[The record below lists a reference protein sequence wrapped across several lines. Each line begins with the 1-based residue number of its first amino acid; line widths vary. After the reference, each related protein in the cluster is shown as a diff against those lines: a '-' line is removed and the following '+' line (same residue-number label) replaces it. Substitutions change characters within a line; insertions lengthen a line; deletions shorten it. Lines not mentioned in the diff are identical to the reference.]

1 MIQKWFEH
9 PYQETMYNCWTVQS
23 IVNSFAD
30 DVFNHQIWK
39 QTASIPFQNE
49 LKKIVNE
56 SGMVKPKA
64 KWFSQQ

>member
-9 PYQETMYNCWTVQS
+9 PCQDTTYNWWTVQS

-39 QTASIPFQNE
+39 QMASIPFQDE
-49 LKKIVNE
+49 LKKEILFN
-56 SGMVKPKA
+56 
-64 KWFSQQ
+64 Q